1 MRLSHLKIAVVTFSL
16 LVGSA
21 VLYSLSSFSTVIF
34 TDDETEQGFWR
45 RDHLQLPSARFGD
58 PPAQVERFIII
69 LITSAPWHTNQR
81 QAIRQTWLSFLVNN
95 SVALGRSNLR
105 AMKDPTNTSNTLV
118 INYWFVCGHDKEN
131 KVELS
136 LENEAQVY
144 GDILRLN
151 YTEKY
156 SLLLY
161 KTLNSLRFAST
172 MDVKFII
179 KVDDDVYLHVPRLVW
194 WLKTASLPGKLY
206 AGQVFNHGKV
216 IRKKPNKWH
225 VSEHDYSETYFPPY
239 CNGPFYILSK
249 NVAVEL
255 LKASSG
261 DRLSSFPI
269 EDVYI
274 GILAKRIGI
283 IPIGLMRKG
292 VFIIAKFSEIVE
304 KSWTD
309 YKLNKF
315 FALGHGLSLQRL
327 FAIHER
333 FLKLPFISIPSY
345 LKMAHLDHEKKLG

>member
-1 MRLSHLKIAVVTFSL
+1 MTFSL

-21 VLYSLSSFSTVIF
+21 VLYTLSSFSTVIF
-34 TDDETEQGFWR
+34 TDHKTEQGFWP
-45 RDHLQLPSARFGD
+45 RDHLQLTSARSGD
-58 PPAQVERFIII
+58 PLAQVEHFIII

-81 QAIRQTWLSFLVNN
+81 EAVRQTWLSFLVNN
-95 SVALGRSNLR
+95 SVALGRSNIR
-105 AMKDPTNTSNTLV
+105 AMGDPTNTTNTLV

-136 LENEAQVY
+136 VENVAQVY
-144 GDILRLN
+144 SDILRLN

-172 MDVKFII
+172 MNVKFII
-179 KVDDDVYLHVPRLVW
+179 KVDDDAYLHVPRLIW
-194 WLKTASLPGKLY
+194 WLKTASLPEKLY
-206 AGQVFNHGKV
+206 ADQVFRRARVVRNKSS
-216 IRKKPNKWH
+216 KWH
-225 VSEHDYSETYFPPY
+225 VGGQYFSKTYFPPY

-249 NVAVEL
+249 NVVVEL

-283 IPIGLMRKG
+283 KPIDLMFKG
-292 VFIIAKFSEIVE
+292 VFIRAKIPKVVE
-304 KSWTD
+304 KTWKD

-315 FALGHGLSLQRL
+315 FALGHGLSTERL

-333 FLKLPFISIPSY
+333 FLNLPFISMPSY
-345 LKMAHLDHEKKLG
+345 LKMKYLDHGKKLYYNEDTDTVG